1 MQHSLKLVLCALVLW
16 EGQSFSAMSGTM
28 ATSTLPS
35 STVTL
40 VKDFWTLL
48 IGNTNANDPRLSEK
62 LVIPPTALLC
72 DTSKTTRKAESLR
85 LQKLRRVTG
94 SLKYQLTDPLFI
106 PPPSS
111 TVTLVKVPH
120 LSSCVKAG
128 YLHPGLVGTVYQ
140 QALGSE
146 GCLQVAYIKRAR
158 ARFKGVKNV
167 KGGGRGRARRGTDFE
182 GMLMDTLNNRTS
194 TGAGKTAKRRRENF
208 PFFPGHSP
216 NLPPSPPP
224 RPPSQP

>member
-1 MQHSLKLVLCALVLW
+1 
-16 EGQSFSAMSGTM
+16 M